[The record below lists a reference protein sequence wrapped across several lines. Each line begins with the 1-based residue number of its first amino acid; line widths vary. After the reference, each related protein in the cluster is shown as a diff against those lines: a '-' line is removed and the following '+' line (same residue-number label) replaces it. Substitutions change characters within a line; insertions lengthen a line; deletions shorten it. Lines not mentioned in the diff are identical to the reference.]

1 MEKTWAVIDIG
12 SNTMRLSIYQCVP
25 EQFRI
30 MIHKK
35 EMVGLAS
42 YVEDGRLS
50 DSGIKTACEVL
61 NGFKTI
67 VQSLGV
73 EKILIFATASLRNVS
88 NTEEAVSIIEQETG
102 YFVEVISGEEE
113 ARLDFI
119 GAMHQVELKDGL
131 LVDIG
136 GGSTELV
143 PFYKKKPVM
152 AVSVPI
158 GSLSLYTN
166 HVKKIL
172 PKKEELEKIRTAAM
186 EAMEQTLGTFR
197 PEKRQRICG
206 VGGTI
211 RALLKLCNYIYHKES
226 TNQIISGEEVNELY
240 TMLSD
245 KKEGKWKAI
254 LRITPDRIHTIL
266 PGLTILW
273 LIVKKYNVTE
283 VIVSGYGVREGYLV
297 ERGGFITKKN

>member
-1 MEKTWAVIDIG
+1 MKKTWAIIDIG
-12 SNTMRLSIYQCVP
+12 SNTMRLSIYQC
-25 EQFRI
+25 EAQQFRI

-42 YVEDGRLS
+42 YVEEQRLS

-61 NGFKTI
+61 NGFKNI
-67 VQSLGV
+67 VDSLGV
-73 EKILIFATASLRNVS
+73 EKTFIFATASLRNIS
-88 NTEEAVSIIEQETG
+88 NTQEAVSIIEQQTG
-102 YFVEVISGEEE
+102 YLVEVISGEEE

-119 GAMHQVELKDGL
+119 GAMHRVELKDGL

-143 PFYKKKPVM
+143 PFYKKSPVM

-166 HVKKIL
+166 YVKKIL
-172 PKKEELEKIRTAAM
+172 PKKEELENIRTVATD
-186 EAMEQTLGTFR
+186 EIEQTLGTFR
-197 PEKRQRICG
+197 PEKRQKICG

-226 TNQIISGEEVNELY
+226 TNQVISGEEVNELY

-254 LRITPDRIHTIL
+254 LKVCPDRIHTIL

-297 ERGGFITKKN
+297 ERGGIYRK